1 MNQLVS
7 NRASSRNLPALVAI
21 SGEPAARR
29 FIDFFTSNIRNRN
42 TREAYRRAVTD
53 FLAWCEERGIASLAA
68 VAPLHVATWIEL
80 LGQTSSAP
88 TVKQKLAALRHLFDW
103 LVIGQVVPL
112 NPASSVRGPKHSV
125 RKGKTPILEPAEA
138 RKLLDRIDVTTPV
151 GLRDRAL
158 IGLMAYSF
166 ARVSAALGM
175 KVEDVY
181 SERRRLWV
189 RLREKGGKRH
199 EMPCHHNLE
208 AYLTA
213 YIEGTGIAA
222 DPKGPLFRTLGRK
235 TKQLTRTPLPRANA
249 YAMIQRRTANAGI
262 ATRIGNHS
270 FRATGI
276 TAYLKNGG
284 TLEKAASMANHA
296 STRTT
301 QLYDR
306 RADEVTLDEVERVG
320 I

>member
-1 MNQLVS
+1 MKALAPA
-7 NRASSRNLPALVAI
+7 RAPYRNIPALVAS
-21 SGEPAARR
+21 SGEAAARR
-29 FIDFFTSNIRNRN
+29 FVEFFTLKIRNRH
-42 TREAYRRAVTD
+42 TREAYRRAGTD
-53 FLAWCEERGIASLAA
+53 FLAWCEKHGVRSLVA
-68 VAPLHVATWIEL
+68 VAPLHVATWIQT
-80 LGQTSSAP
+80 LGREVAAP

-103 LVIGQVVPL
+103 LVIGQIVVV
-112 NPASSVRGPKHSV
+112 NPAGSIRGPKHSA
-125 RKGKTPILEPAEA
+125 RKGRTPILEPAEA
-138 RKLLDRIDVTTPV
+138 RQLLDRIDLTTPG

-158 IGLMAYSF
+158 IALMVYSF
-166 ARVSAALGM
+166 ARISAALGM

-181 SERRRLWV
+181 NERRRLWV

-213 YIEGTGIAA
+213 YIEGAGIAE
-222 DPKGPLFRTLGRK
+222 DPKGPLFRTIGRG
-235 TKQLTRTPLPRANA
+235 TGRLTRIPLARANA
-249 YAMIQRRTANAGI
+249 YAMIQRRATDAGI
-262 ATRIGNHS
+262 KTKIGNHS

-301 QLYDR
+301 QLYDH
-306 RADEVTLDEVERVG
+306 RADGVTLDEVEKVG